1 MRSESDRIA
10 AQIQANGANALTTEQ
25 FWQGHRTALEDVL
38 APVIANIAAFGVDR
52 GKASLSSLPT
62 SVNWDLVNS
71 NASEWARKYT
81 YDLVSGITDTT
92 RAGLRGALS
101 GWIEKPAP
109 LPDLIKRIDDMG
121 VFGPA
126 RSQMIAVTE
135 ATRVYAEGNSQAWE
149 AAGAMP
155 ALLKAPLHV
164 RCRCFMSPRRLP
176 SGEFVI
182 VWQTGLDDIVCPQPG
197 KKPRSYPVPWGTVN
211 GCRALHK
218 VVVSQGPYLGMAVD
232 DAIGKAK
239 VKAG

>member
-25 FWQGHRTALEDVL
+25 FWHEHRTALEDVL

-62 SVNWDLVNS
+62 SVNWDLINN
-71 NASEWARKYT
+71 NAAEWARRYT

-92 RAGLRGALS
+92 RAGLHGALS
-101 GWIEKPAP
+101 GWIEKSAP

-155 ALLKAPLHV
+155 AAYKPPGHP
-164 RCRCFMSPRRLP
+164 RCRCYLQSTRLP

-182 VWQTGLDDIVCPQPG
+182 VWYTGRDDLVCVKPIQT
-197 KKPRSYPVPWGTVN
+197 PWGIVN

-218 VVVSQGPYLGMAVD
+218 VSVSQGPYLGLTLD
-232 DAIGKAK
+232 DARIKAK
-239 VKAG
+239 AKQ